1 MTPLV
6 REVHKLTGQAVSPA
20 MWFDLG
26 RVDRYATDPTNC
38 PPLMLPF
45 DRCALVCR
53 DGANQK
59 HLCLFVNVAPEVVT
73 AVHYVMRASDW
84 LRSSLF
90 AVTITDGRFAV
101 HQVDG
106 EELPKKDEAARPIG
120 LLQEWLLRLQSSACD
135 AYEPVIQATFTNR
148 RKAAEGKPPS
158 YSWRTVVVPSMLRQR
173 AINGGTHAS
182 PRLHERRGHWRNLS
196 DGRKVWVRD
205 CLVGNPDLGVVEKD
219 YRVTKTAENYSENI
233 PGA

>member
-6 REVHKLTGQAVSPA
+6 REVHKLTGNEVRPA

-26 RVDRYATDPTNC
+26 RVDRYAVDSTNC

-45 DRCALVCR
+45 RSCALVC
-53 DGANQK
+53 
-59 HLCLFVNVAPEVVT
+59 
-73 AVHYVMRASDW
+73 
-84 LRSSLF
+84 
-90 AVTITDGRFAV
+90 TDGRHDKHVCWLVQVSPNVVTVAHWVLRAHQRKTTPLFAIEIEDGRFMV
-101 HQVDG
+101 QQVDG
-106 EELPKKDEAARPIG
+106 EEMPTQEDAVRPVG
-120 LLQEWLLRLQSSACD
+120 LLQDWLLRLQTHACD
-135 AYEPVIQATFTNR
+135 GYEPVIQATFTNR
-148 RKAAEGKPPS
+148 RKAAKGKPPS

-219 YRVTKTAENYSENI
+219 YRCT
-233 PGA
+233 